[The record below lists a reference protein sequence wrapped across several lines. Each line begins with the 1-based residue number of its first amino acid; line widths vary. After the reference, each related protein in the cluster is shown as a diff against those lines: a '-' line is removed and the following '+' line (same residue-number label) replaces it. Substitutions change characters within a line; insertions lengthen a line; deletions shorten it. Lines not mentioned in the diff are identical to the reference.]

1 MSEFISNK
9 SCEMC
14 KKIETGLTEMR
25 IGSTKHYLCYK
36 CLATLSLDM
45 IEFSAHN
52 LRDEFKANGYNI
64 YKTNEQGYVIENIA
78 KKI

>member
-36 CLATLSLDM
+36 CLATLALDT

-52 LRDEFKANGYNI
+52 LRNEFEANGYNI
-64 YKTNEQGYVIENIA
+64 SKTNEQGYVIE
-78 KKI
+78 KINKR